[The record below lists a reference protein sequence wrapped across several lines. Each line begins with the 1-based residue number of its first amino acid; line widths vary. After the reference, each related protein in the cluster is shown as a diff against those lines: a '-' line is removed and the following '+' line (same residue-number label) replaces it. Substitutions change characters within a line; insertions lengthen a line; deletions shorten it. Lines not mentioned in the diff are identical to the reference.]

1 MPRHLQ
7 LPGALRRRV
16 GRLKPKRTFLVFCEG
31 EKTEPQ
37 YLRAVKLHPNVHE
50 VAAVDLRV
58 ESGQG
63 GSVPLTLVERA
74 VAARRDAELEDK
86 EIDEF
91 WCVFDV
97 EWPRNHPHLSE
108 AIDMAHANGIGL
120 AVSNPCFEL
129 WLILH
134 HCACT
139 AWLDSAHAQRT
150 RRDLDGSSGKDVD
163 AARYMALAREAMAR
177 ARALDGEHVKN
188 GSVFPHNNP
197 SSGMHLLLR
206 AVGWPEGGPAS

>member
-7 LPGALRRRV
+7 SPGGLRRRV

-37 YLRAVKLHPNVHE
+37 YLRAVKLHPNVRQ

-74 VAARRDAELEDK
+74 VAAQRRAGLEEE

-97 EWPRNHPHLSE
+97 EWPRNHPHLPE
-108 AIDMAHANGIGL
+108 AIDMAQANGIGL

-134 HCACT
+134 HRAHT
-139 AWLDSAHAQRT
+139 AWLDSAEAQRI
-150 RRDLDGSSGKDVD
+150 RRGLDGASGKDVD
-163 AARYMALAREAMAR
+163 AAKYMALASVAMAR
-177 ARALDGEHVKN
+177 ARAVDDEHLRC
-188 GSVFPHNNP
+188 GSAFPHNNP
-197 SSGMHLLLR
+197 SSGMHLLMK
-206 AVGWPEGGPAS
+206 AVRWPE